1 MTPYV
6 GLYYS
11 KNYIRKNI
19 LKLTEQEV
27 EQIETENEQDP
38 ADAMPGAPGS
48 MQAAELSKENQ
59 QGATAQV
66 DANPDAVQQL
76 QR

>member
-11 KNYIRKNI
+11 KNFIRKNI

-27 EQIETENEQDP
+27 DQIETENKQDP
-38 ADAMPGAPGS
+38 AEVMPGAPGS
-48 MQAAELSKENQ
+48 MQAA
-59 QGATAQV
+59 APA

-76 QR
+76 QRW

>member
-1 MTPYV
+1 
-6 GLYYS
+6 
-11 KNYIRKNI
+11 
-19 LKLTEQEV
+19 
-27 EQIETENEQDP
+27 
-38 ADAMPGAPGS
+38 MPGAPGS